1 MNFPNYCQPC
11 KNEPFERYR
20 FNRRTHEWGETYD
33 HYHIILRK
41 LAEGYEYQSITPG
54 EILCDRLVFCI
65 KEGKV
70 RERLARESNLT
81 LLKYEEICR
90 AAESLIAQMKVLG
103 DNSETVSVKSDQE
116 HHKSYTDRPDQY
128 QII

>member
-1 MNFPNYCQPC
+1 M
-11 KNEPFERYR
+11 
-20 FNRRTHEWGETYD
+20 
-33 HYHIILRK
+33 
-41 LAEGYEYQSITPG
+41 
-54 EILCDRLVFCI
+54 FCI

-81 LLKYEEICR
+81 LLKSEEICR

>member
-1 MNFPNYCQPC
+1 M
-11 KNEPFERYR
+11 
-20 FNRRTHEWGETYD
+20 
-33 HYHIILRK
+33 
-41 LAEGYEYQSITPG
+41 
-54 EILCDRLVFCI
+54 FCI

-81 LLKYEEICR
+81 LLKSEEICR

-103 DNSETVSVKSDQE
+103 GNSETVSVVKSDQE
-116 HHKSYTDRPDQY
+116 HHKSYTERPDQY